1 MIRQPILIEDNTGFF
16 QGLPKLNKKIRKNVA
31 RFMESPK
38 AKLNRKLTEL
48 NRQMQTNEQHTQEK
62 IQELRVELEEQ

>member
-1 MIRQPILIEDNTGFF
+1 
-16 QGLPKLNKKIRKNVA
+16 
-31 RFMESPK
+31 MESPK
-38 AKLNRKLTEL
+38 AKLNRKLAEL